1 MPRLTRVVA
10 AMATVGLAA
19 LIASPVSAHAF
30 GQRYDLPIPLNYFL
44 IGAVAAV
51 ALSFVVLGMFVQR
64 SAGQINYPRLN
75 LLRVPAVGPI
85 LSSRFASTIL
95 RVLSVAIFALLV
107 VAGFFG
113 TARPIENISPT
124 FIWIIWWVGT
134 GYVVALVGNVW
145 MAVNPWKIT
154 FEWYQ
159 RLTGSRNGRES
170 PPFKYPEGLDV
181 WPALVLFFVFAWAEN
196 VFTGAFRP
204 MTLSVMVILY
214 SVVMWTGMAAFGK
227 HTWLRHG
234 EAFTVLFGLFSRFS
248 PTEVRVTDR
257 RVCRRCDSDC
267 AEESECIDCHECFEQ
282 AGDTDRE
289 LNLRP
294 FAVGLALRER
304 VSTAT
309 AAFVILALSSVTFD
323 GFQDTQTWAGWR
335 ADMLAVASADVVD
348 TLALAAVPPDFRR
361 RVPGLLL
368 GNLCGVRRAFR
379 RDDDRAA
386 VRVLAGADR
395 ARVQPRALHYAAVD
409 SRAAHHSAGI
419 GPVRVR
425 LGPVRHLGV
434 QDPPEDHKRQDR
446 LVPEPRRYR
455 GRSRA
460 LRVPC
465 ARDLPTPGSGRL
477 ERSQG
482 PDTDAGAH
490 AAVHGEQ
497 PVDHRTADSG
507 AEVGFYKTVL
517 GRSLVGSKKGTR
529 TTSASTMPS
538 LGRSTLTCVPRFQW
552 DRGITARAMLES
564 RFGDQNALVT

>member
-75 LLRVPAVGPI
+75 LLRAPVVGQM
-85 LSSRFASTIL
+85 LSSQIASAVV
-95 RVLSVAIFALLV
+95 RAVSVAVFILLV
-107 VAGFFG
+107 VAGFVG
-113 TARPIENISPT
+113 TDRPIENISPT
-124 FIWIIWWVGT
+124 FIWIIWWVGM
-134 GYVVALVGNVW
+134 GYVVALLGNVW

-159 RLTGSRNGRES
+159 RLTGSRDGRES
-170 PPFKYPEGLDV
+170 PPFRYPEGLDV

-196 VFTGAFRP
+196 VYTGAFRP
-204 MTLSVMVILY
+204 LTLSVMVILY
-214 SVVMWTGMAAFGK
+214 SMVMWTGMAAFGK

-248 PTEVRVTDR
+248 PTEVRVIDR
-257 RVCRRCDSDC
+257 SVCRRCDSDC

-309 AAFVILALSSVTFD
+309 AAFVVLALSSVTFD

-335 ADMLAVASADVVD
+335 ADMLTVASADVVD
-348 TLALAAVPPDFRR
+348 TLALAAVPLIFVVVYLGFSWGIRAASGERSGVTTTARR
-361 RVPGLLL
+361 FVFSLVPIALAYNLAHFITLLL
-368 GNLCGVRRAFR
+368 IQGQLIIPLASDPFGVGWDLFGTAEYRIDLNIISAKTVWFLSLVAIVVGHVLSVYLAHIISLRRA
-379 RDDDRAA
+379 AA
-386 VRVLAGADR
+386 G
-395 ARVQPRALHYAAVD
+395 
-409 SRAAHHSAGI
+409 SN
-419 GPVRVR
+419 
-425 LGPVRHLGV
+425 
-434 QDPPEDHKRQDR
+434 
-446 LVPEPRRYR
+446 
-455 GRSRA
+455 A
-460 LRVPC
+460 LRGQIPML
-465 ARDLPTPGSGRL
+465 ALMLLYTASSL
-477 ERSQG
+477 WII
-482 PDTDAGAH
+482 A
-490 AAVHGEQ
+490 Q
-497 PVDHRTADSG
+497 PI
-507 AEVGFYKTVL
+507 VG
-517 GRSLVGSKKGTR
+517 
-529 TTSASTMPS
+529 
-538 LGRSTLTCVPRFQW
+538 
-552 DRGITARAMLES
+552 
-564 RFGDQNALVT
+564 